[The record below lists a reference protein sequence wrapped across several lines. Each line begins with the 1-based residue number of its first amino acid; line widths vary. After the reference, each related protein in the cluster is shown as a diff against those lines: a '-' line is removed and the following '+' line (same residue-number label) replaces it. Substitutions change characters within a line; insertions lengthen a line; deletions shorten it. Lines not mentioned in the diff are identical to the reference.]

1 MYNLFMNKIDNIN
14 KNESNKKY
22 RVIFHIDMNCFF
34 ASCHIAENPS
44 LAGLPLVVAHNDAA
58 RKSII
63 LTASYEA
70 RKYGIYTTM
79 LTRDAIKL
87 CPRVKIVEPNYGL
100 YEKYSKEFFKYLFSI
115 TKLVEAMSIDEGF
128 LDVTDVVKPED
139 IMNLAK
145 TIQNTLFY
153 KYHLPCSIGIAPNK
167 FLAKMGS
174 DLKKPMG
181 ISVVRKKDLAKTIWP
196 LDIKDMFG
204 VGKKTE
210 PKLREIGINKIGDI
224 ITFKDRELLEKT
236 VGPAFTN
243 YLIEKAN
250 GNDDS
255 KVTLN
260 NYDDFQSVSNE
271 HTFDYNVNSI
281 DTIKTMIKILSNSIG
296 DRLRRHEFVAST
308 IGVKIKYSDFTL
320 ITRSKAVN
328 TPTDDDYVINRVACS
343 VFDDNF
349 DYTKT
354 VRLIG
359 VFVNRLS
366 SVHELKNKPKQLSLF
381 DDIDEFDKEERQIK
395 VNKLLD
401 NINKNLGS
409 NIINVGIDNVKNKR

>member
-1 MYNLFMNKIDNIN
+1 
-14 KNESNKKY
+14 
-22 RVIFHIDMNCFF
+22 
-34 ASCHIAENPS
+34 
-44 LAGLPLVVAHNDAA
+44 
-58 RKSII
+58 
-63 LTASYEA
+63 
-70 RKYGIYTTM
+70 
-79 LTRDAIKL
+79 
-87 CPRVKIVEPNYGL
+87 
-100 YEKYSKEFFKYLFSI
+100 
-115 TKLVEAMSIDEGF
+115 MSIDEGF

-260 NYDDFQSVSNE
+260 NYDDFQS
-271 HTFDYNVNSI
+271 
-281 DTIKTMIKILSNSIG
+281 K
-296 DRLRRHEFVAST
+296 
-308 IGVKIKYSDFTL
+308 
-320 ITRSKAVN
+320 SK
-328 TPTDDDYVINRVACS
+328 
-343 VFDDNF
+343 
-349 DYTKT
+349 K
-354 VRLIG
+354 
-359 VFVNRLS
+359 
-366 SVHELKNKPKQLSLF
+366 H
-381 DDIDEFDKEERQIK
+381 
-395 VNKLLD
+395 
-401 NINKNLGS
+401 
-409 NIINVGIDNVKNKR
+409 

>member
-1 MYNLFMNKIDNIN
+1 MNNN
-14 KNESNKKY
+14 SNMHNNEQNETNKKY

-44 LAGLPLVVAHNDAA
+44 LAGLPLVVAHNDEA

-87 CPRVKIVEPNYGL
+87 CPRVKIVEPNYKL
-100 YEKYSKEFFKYLFSI
+100 YEKYSNEFFKYLFTI
-115 TKLVEAMSIDEGF
+115 TPLVQAMSIDEGF
-128 LDVTDVVKPED
+128 LDVTDCVSPNQ
-139 IMNLAK
+139 IIPLAH
-145 TIQNTLFY
+145 TIQDTLFL

-181 ISVVRKKDLAKTIWP
+181 ISVVRKRDLAKTIWP
-196 LDIKDMFG
+196 LEIKEMFG

-224 ITFKDRELLEKT
+224 INFKDKELLEKT
-236 VGPAFTN
+236 VGPAFAS
-243 YLIEKAN
+243 YLIERAN
-250 GNDDS
+250 GIDDS
-255 KVTLN
+255 KVTVN

-296 DRLRRHEFVAST
+296 DRLRRHGFVVST
-308 IGVKIKYSDFTL
+308 IGVKIKYSDFSL

-328 TPTDDDYVINRVACS
+328 VPTDDDYVINRVACS

-349 DYTKT
+349 DSTKT

-359 VFVNRLS
+359 VFVNRLTS
-366 SVHELKNKPKQLSLF
+366 IKDLKRKPKQLSLF
-381 DDIDEFDKEERQIK
+381 DDLDEFDKEEKQIK

-401 NINKNLGS
+401 DINKSIGS
-409 NIINVGIDNVKNKR
+409 DIIKVGIDNVKNKR